1 MSITRKPDSY
11 FARLRR
17 PRGIARMRLESWKRR
32 LDLERETEAA
42 RIHEAIERQALIRE
56 QILGARTSEF

>member
-1 MSITRKPDSY
+1 MSIRRKPDNY

-17 PRGIARMRLESWKRR
+17 PRGIARMRLENWKRR
-32 LDLERETEAA
+32 LDQEREAEAA

-56 QILGARTSEF
+56 QILGVGSSEF